1 MAVRRH
7 RLIEKGPSLGPA
19 AVIRPQPKRRENG
32 IMRRHRRLVLHCSNV
47 HHEGAAVIRS
57 TTSLFALAGALFCA
71 DAASAQ
77 TAVADASATQP
88 GDAQVGVAQ
97 PDDAQIDPAATIVI
111 TGRSTRSSTE
121 LPGTEMQKILP
132 GVSPLKAIQTLPGV
146 LYITADPWGYNEQN
160 AQIFIHG
167 FAANQLGYTMDGVP
181 LGDQSYG
188 NYNGLSPQRAVISE
202 NVGRVVV
209 STGAGDLATASN
221 SNLGGTVETYS
232 SAPLDRFGV
241 QFGQTVGSFD
251 TSRTFV
257 RIDSGTFGAGNSA
270 YLSAARQNAR
280 AWDFNGTQGGYQANA
295 KFVHDDKSG
304 KLTLYFDYND
314 MTQPNEDATT
324 FFKPSA
330 GGTATPVQ
338 LYTPYT
344 KPFFYPDLA
353 TYRTSYLSAL
363 GNSPAA
369 QGSNYRNYYSDAQRT
384 DYLLYMRY
392 DAHLSDRVT
401 WSTTGYY
408 HHNDGAGV
416 VAGPLGQS
424 ITTAQPYLD
433 PNYAAAVV
441 AKCQF
446 GANGNGVRPAA
457 CTTMTDAQAQAVGAA
472 LVAATGGSGLITRTT
487 EYRIDRGGIV
497 SALNLE
503 VGNHKIELG
512 GWFERNSTT
521 QFRRW
526 YAVDINNPASSTP
539 YIRPLDAKSPLFTQY
554 QGEARI
560 NELQLHLQDS
570 WQVTDKLLVNAG
582 FKTSAQWAHGWFPI
596 QPKTG
601 SLSGLAG
608 GLPQGRIN
616 TKNWFLP
623 AFGAN
628 YNLNG
633 HEQLYFN
640 VQKNLRQY
648 QAYLAGGGGP
658 WFTGSQAAFNAFADQ
673 GKPESSWTYE
683 GGLRTSRGFG
693 NGIGFDAQVNYYHV
707 VFNNRLLAISTNPGG
722 IAGSGIT
729 GGTSV
734 RVNVGDV
741 HTDGVDAAFTFR
753 VGRTFSLYN
762 ATSYNLSKYQSD
774 YRSAATGIGA
784 ATDTCLGGYLV
795 GGPNAAAHPENA
807 GIVPT
812 CGKQLP
818 GTPKWMNKTVATLSV
833 GPFEAQVIG
842 DFVGRRF
849 ATFTNDA
856 SVPSYFLTSLRLAA
870 KLPDNILPLRKLEVS
885 LNVTNLTDRKG
896 VSTLS
901 IGSPTNSYSAYPI
914 APRQWFL
921 TLSAAY

>member
-1 MAVRRH
+1 M
-7 RLIEKGPSLGPA
+7 
-19 AVIRPQPKRRENG
+19 
-32 IMRRHRRLVLHCSNV
+32 
-47 HHEGAAVIRS
+47 IRS
-57 TTSLFALAGALFCA
+57 TSSLFALASALFCA
-71 DAASAQ
+71 NAAFAQ
-77 TAVADASATQP
+77 TAVTGPSDAPVDTATADKAA
-88 GDAQVGVAQ
+88 
-97 PDDAQIDPAATIVI
+97 PDDASTIVV
-111 TGRSTRSSTE
+111 TGRTTRSSTE
-121 LPGTEMQKILP
+121 LPGPEMQKILP

-167 FAANQLGYTMDGVP
+167 FASNQLGYTMDGVP

-202 NVGRVVV
+202 NVGRVIV

-232 SAPLDRFGV
+232 SNPLDKLGI
-241 QFGQTVGSFD
+241 QAAQTVGSFG

-257 RIDSGTFGAGNSA
+257 RIDSGAFGVDGNTSA
-270 YLSAARQNAR
+270 YVSAARQRAR
-280 AWDFNGTQGGYQANA
+280 AWDFNGVQGGWQANG
-295 KFVHDDKSG
+295 KFVNDGKAG
-304 KLTLYFDYND
+304 KLTLFFDYND
-314 MTQPNEDATT
+314 MTQPNEDATV

-344 KPFFYPDLA
+344 KPFFYPDFA
-353 TYRTSYLSAL
+353 TYRTSYLNAL

-369 QGSNYRNYYSDAQRT
+369 AGSNYRNYYSDAQRT

-401 WSTTGYY
+401 WSTTGYF

-433 PNYAAAVV
+433 PAYASLPAN
-441 AKCQF
+441 CRF
-446 GANGNGVRPAA
+446 GGNANGVRPAA
-457 CTTMTDAQAQAVGAA
+457 CTALTDAQAAAAGAA
-472 LVAATGGSGLITRTT
+472 LVKATGGSGLITRTT
-487 EYRIDRGGIV
+487 EYRIDRGGII
-497 SALNLE
+497 SALDMEL
-503 VGNHKIELG
+503 GNHKIELG

-521 QFRRW
+521 QYRRW
-526 YAVDINNPASSTP
+526 YAVDVNNPATSTP
-539 YIRPLDAKSPLFTQY
+539 YMRPLDAASPLFTQY

-570 WQVTDKLLVNAG
+570 WQVTSKLLVNAG
-582 FKTSAQWAHGWFPI
+582 FKTSAQWANGWFPV
-596 QPKTG
+596 QPKAG

-608 GLPQGRIN
+608 GLPQGRID

-623 AFGAN
+623 AVGAS
-628 YNLNG
+628 YDVNG
-633 HEQLYFN
+633 HEQVYFN

-648 QAYLAGGGGP
+648 SAYLAGGGGP

-683 GGLRTSRGFG
+683 GGLRTNRSFG
-693 NGIGFDAQVNYYHV
+693 GGIGFNAQVNYYHV

-729 GGTSV
+729 GGTSIL
-734 RVNVGDV
+734 VNVGDV

-774 YRSAATGIGA
+774 YSAAATGIGA
-784 ATDTCLGGYLV
+784 ATGTCIGGYLV
-795 GGPNAAAHPENA
+795 VA
-807 GIVPT
+807 GVVPT

-818 GTPKWMNKTVATLSV
+818 GTPKWMNKTVATLAG
-833 GPFEAQVIG
+833 GPFELQLIG

-870 KLPDNILPLRKLEVS
+870 KVPEGVLPLRKVEVS
-885 LNVTNLTDRKG
+885 LNVTNVTDKKG
-896 VSTLS
+896 VSSLS

-921 TLSAAY
+921 TVSAAY

>member
-1 MAVRRH
+1 VPSLHLARRH
-7 RLIEKGPSLGPA
+7 GEEIGRATVMRS
-19 AVIRPQPKRRENG
+19 QPKRREIG

-47 HHEGAAVIRS
+47 TSKGAAVIRS

-71 DAASAQ
+71 NAALAQ
-77 TAVADASATQP
+77 TAVADANA
-88 GDAQVGVAQ
+88 AQ
-97 PDDAQIDPAATIVI
+97 PDDTQAGAAQPDTAQADDASTIVI

-167 FAANQLGYTMDGVP
+167 FAANQLGYTMDGIP

-232 SAPLDRFGV
+232 SSPLDKFGV

-257 RIDSGTFGAGNSA
+257 RIDTGAFGVDGNTSA
-270 YLSAARQNAR
+270 YLSAARQHAR
-280 AWDFNGTQGGYQANA
+280 AWDFNGIQGGWQANG
-295 KFVHDDKSG
+295 KFVNDGKAG

-324 FFKPSA
+324 FFKPSV
-330 GGTATPVQ
+330 GGAPATPVQ

-353 TYRTSYLSAL
+353 TYRTSYLNAL
-363 GNSPAA
+363 GNSPSA
-369 QGSNYRNYYSDAQRT
+369 QGGNYRNYYSDAQRT

-401 WSTTGYY
+401 WSTTGYF
-408 HHNDGAGV
+408 HHNDGVGV

-433 PNYAAAVV
+433 PAYASLPAN
-441 AKCQF
+441 CRF
-446 GANGNGVRPAA
+446 GGNGNGVRPTA
-457 CTTMTDAQAQAVGAA
+457 CTGLTDAQAAAAGAA

-487 EYRIDRGGIV
+487 EYRIDRGGVI
-497 SALNLE
+497 SALNLDL
-503 VGNHKIELG
+503 GNHKIELG

-521 QFRRW
+521 QYRRW
-526 YAVDINNPASSTP
+526 YAVDINNPAASTP
-539 YIRPLDAKSPLFTQY
+539 YIRPLDAKAPLFTQY

-570 WQVTDKLLVNAG
+570 WQVTSKLLVNAG
-582 FKTSAQWAHGWFPI
+582 FKTSAQWANGWFPV
-596 QPKTG
+596 QPKAG

-608 GLPQGRIN
+608 GLPQGRID

-623 AFGAN
+623 AIGAN
-628 YNLNG
+628 YNFNG

-683 GGLRTSRGFG
+683 GGLRTSRGLG
-693 NGIGFDAQVNYYHV
+693 NGIGFDAQINYYHV

-729 GGTSV
+729 GGTSIL
-734 RVNVGDV
+734 VNVGDV

-774 YRSAATGIGA
+774 YSSTATGIGA
-784 ATDTCLGGYLV
+784 ATGSCIGGYIV
-795 GGPNAAAHPENA
+795 TA
-807 GIVPT
+807 GVVPT

-818 GTPKWMNKTVATLSV
+818 GTPKWMNKTVATVSV

-849 ATFTNDA
+849 ATFTNDT

-870 KLPDNILPLRKLEVS
+870 RLPDNILPLRKLEVS

-896 VSTLS
+896 VSSLS
-901 IGSPTNSYSAYPI
+901 IGSATNSYSAYPI

>member
-1 MAVRRH
+1 
-7 RLIEKGPSLGPA
+7 
-19 AVIRPQPKRRENG
+19 
-32 IMRRHRRLVLHCSNV
+32 MRHCSNCRV
-47 HHEGAAVIRS
+47 KGETMIRFAS
-57 TTSLFALAGALFCA
+57 SLLALAGALFYA
-71 DAASAQ
+71 NAAYAQTPEPEASDSSSDSAASIIV
-77 TAVADASATQP
+77 TAK
-88 GDAQVGVAQ
+88 
-97 PDDAQIDPAATIVI
+97 
-111 TGRSTRSSTE
+111 STRSATAIPQSE
-121 LPGTEMQKILP
+121 IQKILP

-167 FAANQLGYTMDGVP
+167 FAANQLGYTMDGIP

-232 SAPLDRFGV
+232 SNPLEKLGI
-241 QFGQTVGSFD
+241 QAAQTVGSYS

-257 RIDSGTFGAGNSA
+257 RIDSGAFGPNGENSA
-270 YLSAARQNAR
+270 YIAGARQRAR
-280 AWDFNGTQGGYQANA
+280 AWDFDGKQGGWQANA
-295 KFVHDDKSG
+295 KFVHDGKIG

-314 MTQPNEDATT
+314 MTQPNEDATV

-344 KPFFYPDLA
+344 KPFFYPDFA

-363 GNSPAA
+363 GNSPTAE
-369 QGSNYRNYYSDAQRT
+369 GSNYRNYYSDAQRT
-384 DYLLYMRY
+384 DYLAYARF
-392 DAHLSDRVT
+392 DANLSEHIT

-433 PNYAAAVV
+433 PAYATLPAN
-441 AKCQF
+441 CRF
-446 GANGNGVRPAA
+446 GGNGNGVRPAA
-457 CTTMTDAQAQAVGAA
+457 CTALTTAQAAAAGAA

-487 EYRIDRGGIV
+487 EYRIDREGII
-497 SALNLE
+497 SAISADL
-503 VGNHKIELG
+503 GDHKIELG
-512 GWFERNSTT
+512 GWFEHNSTT
-521 QFRRW
+521 QWRRW
-526 YAVDINNPASSTP
+526 YGVDVTNPASSTP
-539 YIRPLDAKSPLFTQY
+539 YIRPLDVADPLFTQY

-560 NELQLHLQDS
+560 NQLQLHIQDT
-570 WQVTDKLLVNAG
+570 WQVFEPLLIQAG
-582 FKTSAQWAHGWFPI
+582 FKTSAQWADGWFPV
-596 QPKTG
+596 QPRAG

-608 GLPQGRIN
+608 GLPEGKIN
-616 TKNWFLP
+616 TLRWFLP
-623 AFGAN
+623 AVGAT
-628 YNLNG
+628 YDFNG
-633 HEQLYFN
+633 HEQFYFN

-658 WFTGSQAAFNAFADQ
+658 WFTGSQAAFDAFAQ
-673 GKPESSWTYE
+673 EGKPESSWTYE
-683 GGLRTSRGFG
+683 AGLRTRRTFSSD
-693 NGIGFDAQVNYYHV
+693 IGLEAQVNYYHV

-722 IAGSGIT
+722 IAGGGIT
-729 GGTSV
+729 GGTSIL
-734 RVNVGDV
+734 VNVGDV
-741 HTDGVDAAFTFR
+741 KTDGVDAAFTLRF
-753 VGRTFSLYN
+753 GRTFTLYN

-774 YRSAATGIGA
+774 YTATAIGIGA
-784 ATDTCLGGYLV
+784 ATGTCIGGYLV
-795 GGPNAAAHPENA
+795 TGGV
-807 GIVPT
+807 VPT

-818 GTPKWMNKTVATLSV
+818 GTPKWMNKTVATLAG
-833 GPFEAQVIG
+833 GPFEVQVIG

-849 ATFTNDA
+849 STFTNDA
-856 SVPSYFLTSLRLAA
+856 SVPSYFLTSLRVAA
-870 KLPDNILPLRKLEVS
+870 KVPENVLPLRKVEIA
-885 LNVTNLTDRKG
+885 LNVTNLTDKKG
-896 VSTLS
+896 VSTVS
-901 IGSPTNSYSAYPI
+901 IGSATNSYSAYPI

>member
-1 MAVRRH
+1 M
-7 RLIEKGPSLGPA
+7 
-19 AVIRPQPKRRENG
+19 
-32 IMRRHRRLVLHCSNV
+32 
-47 HHEGAAVIRS
+47 IRS
-57 TTSLFALAGALFCA
+57 ATSLLALAGALFYA
-71 DAASAQ
+71 NAAFAQATDAAASD
-77 TAVADASATQP
+77 TASDDAS
-88 GDAQVGVAQ
+88 
-97 PDDAQIDPAATIVI
+97 TIIV
-111 TGRSTRSSTE
+111 TAKSTRSATAIPQSE
-121 LPGTEMQKILP
+121 IQKILP

-160 AQIFIHG
+160 AQLFIHG

-209 STGAGDLATASN
+209 ATGAGDLATASN
-221 SNLGGTVETYS
+221 SNLGGTVETFS
-232 SAPLDRFGV
+232 SDPLAQFGV
-241 QFGQTVGSFD
+241 QASQTVGSYD
-251 TSRTFV
+251 TSRTFL
-257 RIDSGTFGAGNSA
+257 RIDSGTFGGTNSA
-270 YLSAARQNAR
+270 YISGARQHAR
-280 AWDFNGTQGGYQANA
+280 AWDFDGVQGGWQANA
-295 KFVHDDKSG
+295 KFVHDDHIG

-314 MTQPNEDATT
+314 MTQPNEDATV

-330 GGTATPVQ
+330 GNTASPVQ

-344 KPFFYPDLA
+344 KPFFYPDFGA
-353 TYRTSYLSAL
+353 YRSSYLNAL
-363 GNSPAA
+363 GNSPTA

-384 DYLLYMRY
+384 DYLAYARY
-392 DAHLSDRVT
+392 DAHLSSNIT
-401 WSTTGYY
+401 WSTTGYF

-424 ITTAQPYLD
+424 ITTAQAYLD
-433 PNYAAAVV
+433 PNYASLP
-441 AKCQF
+441 
-446 GANGNGVRPAA
+446 ANCRFTANNNGIRPTGSNP
-457 CTTMTDAQAQAVGAA
+457 CTALTDAQAAAAGAA

-487 EYRIDRGGIV
+487 EYRIDRGGVI
-497 SALNLE
+497 SAFNIDL
-503 VGNHKIELG
+503 GDHKIEFG
-512 GWFERNSTT
+512 GWYEHNSTT
-521 QFRRW
+521 QWRRW
-526 YAVDINNPASSTP
+526 YGVDVNNPGASTP
-539 YIRPLDAKSPLFTQY
+539 YIRPLEVAQPLFTQY

-560 NELQLHLQDS
+560 NQLQLHLQDT
-570 WQVTDKLLVNAG
+570 WQVFDKLLVQGG
-582 FKTSAQWAHGWFPI
+582 FKTSAQWANGWFPV
-596 QPKTG
+596 QPKAG

-616 TKNWFLP
+616 TLRWFLP
-623 AFGAN
+623 AFGAT
-628 YNLNG
+628 YDFNG
-633 HEQLYFN
+633 HENVYFN

-658 WFTGSQAAFNAFADQ
+658 WFTGSQAAFDAFADQ

-683 GGLRTSRGFG
+683 AGLRTRRNFG
-693 NGIGFDAQVNYYHV
+693 NEIGLEAQVNYYHV

-722 IAGSGIT
+722 IAGGSIT
-729 GGTSV
+729 GGTSIL
-734 RVNVGDV
+734 VNVGDV

-774 YRSAATGIGA
+774 YTSAATGIGN
-784 ATDTCLGGYLV
+784 ATGSCIGGYLV
-795 GGPNAAAHPENA
+795 TSGV
-807 GIVPT
+807 VPT

-818 GTPKWMNKTVATLSV
+818 GTPKWMNKTVATLSA

-849 ATFTNDA
+849 STFTNDA
-856 SVPSYFLTSLRLAA
+856 SVASYFLTSLRIAA
-870 KLPDNILPLRKLEVS
+870 RLPDDILPLRKVELA
-885 LNVTNLTDRKG
+885 LNVTNLTDKKG

-901 IGSPTNSYSAYPI
+901 VGSATNSYSAYPI